1 MAIDNAKRKF
11 DINIEKEIK
20 RIKNEIIENAIKE
33 KNIVVY
39 NDDGTPDTK
48 CIFPRFWYQIK
59 QKNDKRNGAKKLDKQ
74 KLSDKINLKINA
86 PMNYVYDYQPDR
98 KQQNTKVI
106 PINDFLI
113 MYPPDENKRKCKK
126 VEKLIEEYS
135 LNLYNYE
142 TTNYNDLSV
151 QRDDSLLLRK
161 DFNDLIESIRKIY
174 ISKGYTY
181 LISYLINRSF
191 VITPG
196 MKRNK
201 TKLETKL
208 DKNRSILMKV
218 LYTVNRDAFLQCFKT
233 KDQMVSK

>member
-1 MAIDNAKRKF
+1 MNCVS
-11 DINIEKEIK
+11 EIV
-20 RIKNEIIENAIKE
+20 A
-33 KNIVVY
+33 
-39 NDDGTPDTK
+39 
-48 CIFPRFWYQIK
+48 
-59 QKNDKRNGAKKLDKQ
+59 
-74 KLSDKINLKINA
+74 
-86 PMNYVYDYQPDR
+86 DR

-113 MYPPDENKRKCKK
+113 MYPFNENKRKCKK
-126 VEKLIEEYS
+126 VEELIEEYS
-135 LNLYNYE
+135 LNLYNFE
-142 TTNYNDLSV
+142 TTSFNDLSA
-151 QRDDSLLLRK
+151 QRDESLLLRK
-161 DFNDLIESIRKIY
+161 DFDDLIESIRKIY

-191 VITPG
+191 IVTPG

-233 KDQMVSK
+233 KDQMQSE